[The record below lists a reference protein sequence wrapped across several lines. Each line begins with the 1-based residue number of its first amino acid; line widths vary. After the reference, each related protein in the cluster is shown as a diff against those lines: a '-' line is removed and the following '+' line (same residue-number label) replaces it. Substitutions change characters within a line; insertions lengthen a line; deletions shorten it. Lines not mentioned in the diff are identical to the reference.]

1 MPLSEDEQRILQ
13 DLERS
18 LYQDDPA
25 FARVVGSDALYRH
38 ARRNCRLALAGFV
51 LSLLVLLGTF
61 TSSFA
66 LAFVGFIGMVA
77 CAAVF
82 VQNTK
87 RIGAAG
93 FKDVA
98 ESARA
103 RQMEQQVRGA
113 RRRLGGRFRR
123 PQN

>member
-38 ARRNCRLALAGFV
+38 ARRNCRLALVGFV
-51 LSLLVLLGTF
+51 VSLLVLLGTF
-61 TSSFA
+61 TTVSA

-77 CAAVF
+77 SAAVF

-87 RIGAAG
+87 RITSAG
-93 FKDVA
+93 LKDVA
-98 ESARA
+98 QSPRA

-123 PQN
+123 PQD